1 MKRIICTALV
11 LLLLAAIGKVP
22 AAAEGEGMS
31 DTNWHFGFGRRQIRF
46 DEDKVVALYISGYK
60 NGVKISGVLDYCEAR
75 AVWLDAGG
83 DGILFI
89 GIDCVALDSGT
100 IEEIRDELTDIPGC
114 MCVNVYSTHT
124 HAGPDTLGLWGRI
137 GFNGKNAEYMNALKA
152 AAAEAA
158 REAADS
164 TKLAEMYY
172 GKVRTQ
178 DMYRDSRMPI
188 VYDENLYQ
196 LRLQTYDGSAGLRLL
211 FYGAHA
217 ESLRGD
223 NTLLSRDYPGRLCDN
238 MREATGDNAMFFPGA
253 IGGLI
258 MTRLFVNDMPD
269 EAVKNMRITGDRLT
283 EYTLSISN
291 EDERQL
297 EPGIRWARQCF
308 DVPLDNPVFM
318 TYKLLGILNSK
329 AVPGKSATGF
339 CVQSELN
346 LIMLDDIALL
356 LIPGE
361 IFPELI
367 SGEAYGNANP
377 SDVNP
382 RPLKDIAR
390 EYGINE
396 LLIIGLANDEL
407 GYIIPPSDFLLNEKL
422 PYVSRVTDAN
432 GEDHYE
438 ETNSVGPACAGCIA
452 EALGKVL
459 KQLFPEEI
467 QAHQ

>member
-1 MKRIICTALV
+1 
-11 LLLLAAIGKVP
+11 
-22 AAAEGEGMS
+22 MS
-31 DTNWHFGFGRRQIRF
+31 DTYWHFGFGRRQIRF
-46 DEDKVVALYISGYK
+46 DEDKVGSLYIAGYN
-60 NGVKISGVLDYCEAR
+60 NGVRISGVLDYCEAR

-83 DGILFI
+83 AGVLLI

-100 IEEIRDELTDIPGC
+100 VEEIRNELTDIPDC
-114 MCVNVYSTHT
+114 MSVNVYSTHT

-158 REAADS
+158 REAAAVR
-164 TKLAEMYY
+164 KPAELYY
-172 GKVRTQ
+172 GKVRTR
-178 DMYRDSRMPI
+178 DMYRDSRIPI

-196 LRLQTYDGSAGLRLL
+196 LRLQACDGSAGLRLL

-238 MREATGDNAMFFPGA
+238 IHEAAGDDAMFFPGA

-258 MTRLFVNDMPD
+258 MTRLFVNDMPSG
-269 EAVKNMRITGDRLT
+269 AVENMRVTGDKLA
-283 EYTLSISN
+283 EYALSISSK
-291 EDERQL
+291 DERLL
-297 EPGIRWARQCF
+297 EPGIKQACRSF
-308 DVPLDNPVFM
+308 DVPLDNPVFL

-329 AVPGKSATGF
+329 SVPGKSATGF
-339 CVQSELN
+339 CVQSELSVV
-346 LIMLDDIALL
+346 MLDDLALL

-367 SGEAYGNANP
+367 SGESYGDSNSAG
-377 SDVNP
+377 VNP

-407 GYIIPPSDFLLNEKL
+407 GYIIPPSDFLLNDKL
-422 PYVSRVTDAN
+422 PYVNRITDAN

-438 ETNSVGPACAGCIA
+438 ETNSVGPACAGRIA
-452 EALGKVL
+452 EALEAVL
-459 KQLFPEEI
+459 KQLFPEGI
-467 QAHQ
+467 

>member
-1 MKRIICTALV
+1 
-11 LLLLAAIGKVP
+11 
-22 AAAEGEGMS
+22 MS
-31 DTNWHFGFGRRQIRF
+31 DTYWHFGFGRRQIRF
-46 DEDKVVALYISGYK
+46 DEDKVGSLYIAGYN
-60 NGVKISGVLDYCEAR
+60 NGVRISGVLDYCEAR

-83 DGILFI
+83 AGVLLI

-100 IEEIRDELTDIPGC
+100 VEEIRNELTDIPDC
-114 MCVNVYSTHT
+114 MSVNVYSTHT

-158 REAADS
+158 REAAAVR
-164 TKLAEMYY
+164 KPAELYY
-172 GKVRTQ
+172 GKVRTR
-178 DMYRDSRMPI
+178 DMYRDSRIPI

-196 LRLQTYDGSAGLRLL
+196 LRLQACDGSAGLRLL

-238 MREATGDNAMFFPGA
+238 IHETAGDDTMFFPGA

-258 MTRLFVNDMPD
+258 MTRLFVNDMPAG
-269 EAVKNMRITGDRLT
+269 AVENMRVTGDKLA
-283 EYTLSISN
+283 EYALSISSK
-291 EDERQL
+291 DERLL
-297 EPGIRWARQCF
+297 EPGIKQACRSF
-308 DVPLDNPVFM
+308 DVPLDNPVFL

-329 AVPGKSATGF
+329 SVPGKSATGF
-339 CVQSELN
+339 CVQSELSVV
-346 LIMLDDIALL
+346 MLDDLALL

-367 SGEAYGNANP
+367 SGESYGDSNP
-377 SDVNP
+377 AGVNP

-422 PYVSRVTDAN
+422 PYVNRITDAN

-438 ETNSVGPACAGCIA
+438 ETNSVGPTCAGRIA
-452 EALGKVL
+452 EALEAVL
-459 KQLFPEEI
+459 KQLFPEGI
-467 QAHQ
+467 